1 MGYLN
6 RNADYRD
13 DAVNLAKSIAS
24 EASDLQKY
32 IEDIVDKY
40 TQVEDELKESQKE
53 NADLQATVDSQ
64 NEEIIAIREEL
75 RIALKELDDYRNEA
89 ELRGLV
95 VGKSTGI
102 IE

>member
-6 RNADYRD
+6 KNADYRD
-13 DAVNLAKSIAS
+13 DAVNTAKSLAS
-24 EASDLQKY
+24 EASDLLKY
-32 IEDIVDKY
+32 IEDVVDKS
-40 TQVEDELKESQKE
+40 TAFEEELKESQKE
-53 NADLQATVDSQ
+53 NADLQATIDYQ
-64 NEEIIAIREEL
+64 TDEIISLRKEL

-89 ELRGLV
+89 DLRGIV